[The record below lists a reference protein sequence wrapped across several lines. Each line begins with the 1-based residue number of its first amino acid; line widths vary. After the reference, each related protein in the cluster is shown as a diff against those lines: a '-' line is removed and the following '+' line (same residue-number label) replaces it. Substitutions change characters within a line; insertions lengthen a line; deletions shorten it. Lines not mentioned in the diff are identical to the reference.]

1 MMSAGETLPVA
12 ITRTLWVA
20 ADGGPDLLNKL
31 EITGRGD
38 LPSVFPV
45 SDLATAAI
53 GAAGLAI
60 AELIAVRFGE
70 TPKVRVDRRLSSVW
84 FGLLRIIV
92 MLRYP
97 S

>member
-12 ITRTLWVA
+12 ITRTLWTA
-20 ADGGPDLLNKL
+20 AGGGPDLLSRL
-31 EITGRGD
+31 EITGTGD

-53 GAAGLAI
+53 GTAGTAI

-70 TPKVRVDRRLSSVW
+70 T
-84 FGLLRIIV
+84 FEG
-92 MLRYP
+92 
-97 S
+97 